1 MAVAV
6 NKRSVM
12 TLFCDST
19 DIYGHQIRLVLAEKG
34 ITAEIE
40 FVQANNL
47 PQELL
52 DLNPYGTIPTLI
64 DRDLT
69 LYEPHIAMEYLDE
82 RFPHPPLMPVYP
94 IVRANARLAMYRIR
108 KEWYSAYHTI
118 MNDPN
123 SAKANETRK
132 SLQDDLTAVSVMFK
146 ETPYFMSE
154 DFTLCDC
161 YFAPL
166 LWRLPLLDITLP
178 KVAEKHYLNY
188 MSRVFERPGFIESL
202 TDDEKKIRAL

>member
-12 TLFCDST
+12 TLFCDTT
-19 DIYGHQIRLVLAEKG
+19 DIYGHQIRFVLAEKG
-34 ITAEIE
+34 VTAEIE
-40 FVQANNL
+40 FVEANNL

-52 DLNPYGTIPTLI
+52 DLNPYGSIPTLI

-69 LYEPHIAMEYLDE
+69 LYEPHIALEYLDE

-94 IVRANARLAMYRIR
+94 IVRANSRLTMYRMR

-118 MNDPN
+118 MDAPK
-123 SAKANETRK
+123 SEAAKEARK
-132 SLQDDLTAVSVMFK
+132 SLQDDLTAISIMFK
-146 ETPYFMSE
+146 EKPFFMSD
-154 DFTLCDC
+154 DFTLSDC

-178 KVAEKHYLNY
+178 KTAEKHYLSY
-188 MSRVFERPGFIESL
+188 MTRVFERPAFIESL
-202 TDDEKKIRAL
+202 TEDEKKIRA

>member
-12 TLFCDST
+12 TLFCDKT

-34 ITAEIE
+34 VTAEIE
-40 FVQANNL
+40 FVEADNL

-52 DLNPYGTIPTLI
+52 DLNPYGSIPTLI

-69 LYEPHIAMEYLDE
+69 LYEPHIALEYLDE

-94 IVRANARLAMYRIR
+94 IVRANSRLTMYRIR
-108 KEWYSAYHTI
+108 KEWYSAYEVI
-118 MNDPN
+118 IKDPQ
-123 SAKANETRK
+123 SDAAKEARK
-132 SLQDDLTAVSVMFK
+132 SLQEDLTAISVMFK
-146 ETPYFMSE
+146 EKPFFMSD
-154 DFTLCDC
+154 DFTLADC

-166 LWRLPLLDITLP
+166 LWRLSVLDVNLP
-178 KVAEKHYLNY
+178 KVAEKNYLSY
-188 MSRVFERPGFIESL
+188 MARVFERPAFIESL
-202 TDDEKKIRAL
+202 TDEEKKMRA

>member
-12 TLFCDST
+12 TLFCDTT
-19 DIYGHQIRLVLAEKG
+19 DIFGHQIRFVLAEKG

-40 FVQANNL
+40 FVHANNL

-94 IVRANARLAMYRIR
+94 IMRANSRLTMYRMR
-108 KEWYSAYHTI
+108 KEWYSAYQTI
-118 MNDPN
+118 IDNPKSDK
-123 SAKANETRK
+123 AKEVRK
-132 SLQDDLTAVSVMFK
+132 SLQDDLTSISVMFK
-146 ETPYFMSE
+146 ESPYFMSE

-166 LWRLPLLDITLP
+166 LWRLPLLNITLP
-178 KVAEKHYLNY
+178 KVAEKHYQSY
-188 MSRVFERPGFIESL
+188 MKRVFERPAFIGSL
-202 TDDEKKIRAL
+202 TEDEKKIRA

>member
-1 MAVAV
+1 MVVAV

-12 TLFCDST
+12 TLFCDTT
-19 DIYGHQIRLVLAEKG
+19 DIYGHQIRFVLAEKG
-34 ITAEIE
+34 ITTEIE

-52 DLNPYGTIPTLI
+52 DLNPYGSIPTLI

-94 IVRANARLAMYRIR
+94 IARASSRLMMYRIH
-108 KEWYSAYHTI
+108 KEWYSAYQTI
-118 MNDPN
+118 IDNPKSDE
-123 SAKANETRK
+123 AKDARK
-132 SLQDDLTAVSVMFK
+132 SLQDDLTAISVMFK
-146 ETPYFMSE
+146 EKPFFMSD

-166 LWRLPLLDITLP
+166 LWRLPLLDIAIP

-188 MSRVFERPGFIESL
+188 MARVFERPAFIESL
-202 TDDEKKIRAL
+202 TEDEKRIRV

>member
-12 TLFCDST
+12 TLFCDTT
-19 DIYGHQIRLVLAEKG
+19 DIYGHQIRFVLAEKG
-34 ITAEIE
+34 VTAEIE
-40 FVQANNL
+40 FVEANNL

-52 DLNPYGTIPTLI
+52 DLNPYGSIPTLI

-69 LYEPHIAMEYLDE
+69 LYEPHIALEYLDE

-94 IVRANARLAMYRIR
+94 IVRANSRLTMYRMR

-118 MNDPN
+118 MDAPK
-123 SAKANETRK
+123 SEAAKEARK
-132 SLQDDLTAVSVMFK
+132 SLQDDLTAISIMFK
-146 ETPYFMSE
+146 EKPFFMSD
-154 DFTLCDC
+154 DFTLSDC

-166 LWRLPLLDITLP
+166 LWRLHLLDITLP
-178 KVAEKHYLNY
+178 KTAEKHYLSY
-188 MSRVFERPGFIESL
+188 MTRVFERPAFIESL
-202 TDDEKKIRAL
+202 TEDEKKIRA

>member
-12 TLFCDST
+12 TLFCNST

-34 ITAEIE
+34 VTAEVEI
-40 FVQANNL
+40 VNGGNL

-69 LYEPHIAMEYLDE
+69 LYEPHIALEYLDE

-94 IVRANARLAMYRIR
+94 ILRANTRLMMYRIQ
-108 KEWYSAYHTI
+108 KEWYGAYNTI
-118 MNDPN
+118 INNPT
-123 SAKANETRK
+123 SEQASEARKA
-132 SLQDDLTAVSVMFK
+132 LLDDLTSIAPVFK
-146 ETPYFMSE
+146 EKPFFMSD
-154 DFTLCDC
+154 DFTLADC
-161 YFAPL
+161 YLAPL
-166 LWRLPLLDITLP
+166 IWRLPLLEIELP
-178 KVAEKHYLNY
+178 KVAEKYYAAY
-188 MSRVFERPGFIESL
+188 MARVFGRPAFLESL
-202 TDDEKKIRAL
+202 TDDEKKIRV

>member
-12 TLFCDST
+12 TLFCDTT
-19 DIYGHQIRLVLAEKG
+19 DIYGHQIRFVLAEKG
-34 ITAEIE
+34 VAAEIE
-40 FVQANNL
+40 FVDGANL

-52 DLNPYGTIPTLI
+52 DLNPYGSIPTLI

-69 LYEPHIAMEYLDE
+69 LYEPHIALEYLDE

-94 IVRANARLAMYRIR
+94 IVRANSRLTMYRIR
-108 KEWYSAYHTI
+108 KEWYEAYQI
-118 MNDPN
+118 IIDAPD
-123 SAKANETRK
+123 SEAAKIARK
-132 SLQDDLTAVSVMFK
+132 SLTDDLTAISVMFK
-146 ETPYFMSE
+146 EKEFFMSD

-166 LWRLPLLDITLP
+166 LWRLPLLGITLP
-178 KVAEKHYLNY
+178 KVAEKHYQSY
-188 MSRVFERPGFIESL
+188 MARIFDRPAFIESL
-202 TDDEKKIRAL
+202 TEDEKRMRD